1 MLADKKT
8 PSPNT
13 QAIPA
18 AQWMKDIAPI
28 SVWVIGW
35 MDQIRLGPKGM
46 SMCPRSCLLEY
57 VWLGTGRAPAI
68 GKQVSIRAQL
78 RLADPQAPWQ
88 SNKLYNNTY
97 NQDEVEKAYAY
108 NLTS

>member
-18 AQWMKDIAPI
+18 AQWMKDITPI

-35 MDQIRLGPKGM
+35 MDQIRLGLKGM
-46 SMCPRSCLLEY
+46 SCPRSCLSEY
-57 VWLGTGRAPAI
+57 VWLGTSYW
-68 GKQVSIRAQL
+68 K
-78 RLADPQAPWQ
+78 
-88 SNKLYNNTY
+88 
-97 NQDEVEKAYAY
+97 
-108 NLTS
+108 TSFYT

>member
-57 VWLGTGRAPAI
+57 AWLGTGHQLLENKFLYVLSYVLQIPRPHGRAI
-68 GKQVSIRAQL
+68 ICIIKM
-78 RLADPQAPWQ
+78 
-88 SNKLYNNTY
+88 K
-97 NQDEVEKAYAY
+97 
-108 NLTS
+108 

>member
-57 VWLGTGRAPAI
+57 VWLGTGHQLHSVWVYKRQREI
-68 GKQVSIRAQL
+68 STSLFLGSVS
-78 RLADPQAPWQ
+78 
-88 SNKLYNNTY
+88 Y
-97 NQDEVEKAYAY
+97 
-108 NLTS
+108 